1 MSLKHFTIGTLVAI
15 CAFVAPSMAQKNEL
29 TGIIGRTFISN
40 HGIQGAPA
48 FDPNLHFGKGL
59 TFEINYARNAF
70 NANLWS
76 LSLEVPVVFNID
88 EDVHSALDTTPR
100 QFSSIFITPAA
111 RINAFPEQGVSPW
124 ISLGGGFGHF
134 GDSSSLEFG
143 GNYTGKS
150 GTTVGVLQAGV
161 GLDVK
166 IIGNL
171 KLRGEAR
178 DFFSGVPQ
186 LNVVTNKNWQHN
198 IFVGGGV
205 TWRF

>member
-1 MSLKHFTIGTLVAI
+1 MLLKHITIGTLVAI
-15 CAFVAPSMAQKNEL
+15 CAFVAPAMAQKNEL
-29 TGIIGRTFISN
+29 TGIIGRTFISDQ
-40 HGIQGAPA
+40 GIQGAPA

-59 TFEINYARNAF
+59 TFEISYARRVLDAS
-70 NANLWS
+70 LWS
-76 LSLEVPVVFNID
+76 LSFEVPFVANVD
-88 EDVHSALDTTPR
+88 EDIHSALDTTPR
-100 QFSSIFITPAA
+100 QFSSIFITPSA
-111 RINAFPEQGVSPW
+111 RLNAFPEQGLSPW
-124 ISLGGGFGHF
+124 ISLGAGFGHF

-143 GNYTGKS
+143 GTYTGKT

-198 IFVGGGV
+198 ILVGGGV

>member
-1 MSLKHFTIGTLVAI
+1 MSLKSITIGTLVAI
-15 CAFVAPSMAQKNEL
+15 CALVAPAAAQKNEL
-29 TGIIGRTFISN
+29 TGIIGRTFISD
-40 HGIQGAPA
+40 QGLQDAPA
-48 FDPNLHFGKGL
+48 FDSNLHFGKGF
-59 TFEINYARNAF
+59 TFEIDYARRVF
-70 NANLWS
+70 DANLWS
-76 LSLEVPVVFNID
+76 LSFEVPFVVNVD
-88 EDVHSALDTTPR
+88 EDIHSAGDTTPR
-100 QFSSIFITPAA
+100 QFSSIFVTPSA
-111 RINAFPEQGVSPW
+111 RLNAFPDQGLSPW

-143 GNYTGKS
+143 GNYLGKT
-150 GTTVGVLQAGV
+150 GTTVGVLQAGI

-198 IFVGGGV
+198 ILVGGGV